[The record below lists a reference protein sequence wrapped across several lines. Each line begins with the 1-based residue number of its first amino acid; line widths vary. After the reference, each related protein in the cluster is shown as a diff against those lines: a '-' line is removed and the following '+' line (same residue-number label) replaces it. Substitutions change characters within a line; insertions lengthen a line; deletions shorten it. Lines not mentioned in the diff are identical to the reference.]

1 MILYMVS
8 KTIKEISFA
17 VHQCDQFTHYTK
29 ASHDMDLKR
38 ICWYPQGTKYKG
50 LLFNPYN
57 KTVVY
62 WYVDAYFSSLWVHD
76 NPKYPIFSN
85 IRTVFVV
92 TFSKF
97 YLMCVSK
104 IQREISLSTI
114 HSECVALHHYV
125 RY

>member
-1 MILYMVS
+1 MLNIHKKMVVD
-8 KTIKEISFA
+8 F
-17 VHQCDQFTHYTK
+17 
-29 ASHDMDLKR
+29 
-38 ICWYPQGTKYKG
+38 
-50 LLFNPYN
+50 
-57 KTVVY
+57 
-62 WYVDAYFSSLWVHD
+62 YVDEYSAGVWGHNNYQ
-76 NPKYPIFSN
+76 NTIFAN